1 MVYDAELDELKP
13 FYSPKYWNHFVNKSL
28 SNDIVFRDELC
39 GGVGSTYS
47 TLSTDVH
54 DIDEEKA
61 AAAVKCFNEDKYKQ
75 LFRIV
80 YGKSVDSV

>member
-13 FYSPKYWNHFVNKSL
+13 FYSPKYKSL